1 VARIPLVDPEREE
14 PDPPRDGDA
23 GGAGTG
29 GGVGGGVHPNVYRA
43 IANHPGALRGFSAFG
58 HFVYAESS
66 LTPAHRE
73 LAYLT
78 ATVANRCHY

>member
-1 VARIPLVDPEREE
+1 MARIPLVDPDGGDADARAA
-14 PDPPRDGDA
+14 RDGLL
-23 GGAGTG
+23 GGR
-29 GGVGGGVHPNVYRA
+29 VHPNVLRA
-43 IANHPGALRGFSAFG
+43 IANHPGAQRAFSAFG
-58 HFVYAESS
+58 GFLYGEAS